1 MPLHSVLWVCL
12 SQGAGARDALP
23 LEVQRN
29 TVAMELLCTDKAFC
43 QGRKQDRTRFQV
55 GGCVHSGTCGAVDT
69 VVDAF
74 PPWSIL
80 SFAR

>member
-1 MPLHSVLWVCL
+1 MPPHSVLWVCL
-12 SQGAGARDALP
+12 RQGAGVRDALP

-55 GGCVHSGTCGAVDT
+55 CACVHASVLGFVALWTLC
-69 VVDAF
+69 
-74 PPWSIL
+74 
-80 SFAR
+80 